1 MQSLNLALFHAL
13 GAGFTPHPLL
23 LSIATPLATQT
34 TWLCFAILGWAAW
47 RRPDARFHVLAS
59 LLAAAVASVVAKEMA
74 HAFGMPRPFMLGL
87 SPSYIPHGARG
98 GMPSAHAAVMFT
110 VSFVLLLYRP
120 LRDIGWLIAGITV
133 LTSWARVYVGVH
145 FPFDVVA
152 GALFGAVLAVALRP
166 VWPALRERAR
176 AMAAMR
182 HRQDPAG
189 TTAWLPR
196 RLVKLSRRLAD
207 SRIGLGLA
215 ICCAA
220 VAVCIG
226 LATPDFLPLSF
237 LLEDGPVEN
246 GTVVLYLAAAALVL
260 LLPLPALARPDK
272 LALFVILVAFAARE
286 ADLHSA
292 MFGMSILK
300 ARFYNQ
306 FANPWQIAAA
316 LAMLAPLTLSILW
329 LGRRFVMARSTPQQ
343 RHAWW
348 PVKMTALTF
357 LLVIVVSKTM
367 DRLPASVVEMG
378 LSAQELSLGT
388 RTVLLSL
395 EEVLEFALPLLAI
408 LGIAQVQLGRQHV
421 QPLRAM
427 RLPQRVAA

>member
-1 MQSLNLALFHAL
+1 MQSLNIALFHAI
-13 GAGFTPHPLL
+13 GAGFTPHPQLL
-23 LSIATPLATQT
+23 TVAASLATQS

-47 RRPDARFHVLAS
+47 RRPDARFYVLAS
-59 LLAAAVASVVAKEMA
+59 LLAAAVASVVVKEMA

-110 VSFVLLLYRP
+110 VSFVLMLHKP
-120 LRDIGWLIAGITV
+120 LRNIGWLIAGITV

-145 FPFDVVA
+145 FPFDVAA
-152 GALFGAVLAVALRP
+152 GALFGAVLAGALHP
-166 VWPALRERAR
+166 VWPVLRAHAHDMLAVRR
-176 AMAAMR
+176 
-182 HRQDPAG
+182 RQDVGG

-196 RLVKLSRRLAD
+196 QLVKLSRQLAD
-207 SRIGLGLA
+207 SRVGLGLA

-220 VAVCIG
+220 MAVCIG

-237 LLEDGPVEN
+237 LLEGGPVEN
-246 GTVVLYLAAAALVL
+246 GTVVLYLAAAALVV
-260 LLPLPALARPDK
+260 LLPLPALARLDK
-272 LALFVILVAFAARE
+272 LSLFVVLVAFAARE

-329 LGRRFVMARSTPQQ
+329 LFRRFVMARSTPQQ
-343 RHAWW
+343 RRAWW

-357 LLVIVVSKTM
+357 MLVIVVSKTM
-367 DRLPASVVEMG
+367 DRLPASVVQMG
-378 LSAQELSLGT
+378 LSQQELSLGT

-395 EEVLEFALPLLAI
+395 EELLEFALPLLAI
-408 LGIAQVQLGRQHV
+408 LAVAQVQLARRHV
-421 QPLRAM
+421 QPRRVLRPT
-427 RLPQRVAA
+427 RLVAA